1 MQMHAVQNGDVK
13 NISFRY
19 TRRMNDFH
27 AILKKHGKISEQAQV
42 ALGKAK
48 DEKMTKKHND
58 FLKDLLSLINEG
70 KINPMNPESFI
81 NKKIYDTMPQE
92 WKAKVDLGL
101 INMAHMIQKISEFYQ
116 SKDTPNASPELQN
129 MIEHLWLMKQRIEE
143 KYDAFKF

>member
-1 MQMHAVQNGDVK
+1 V
-13 NISFRY
+13 
-19 TRRMNDFH
+19 TDFH
-27 AILKKHGKISEQAQV
+27 AILKKHGKISEKAQV

-58 FLKDLLSLINEG
+58 FLKDLLSLIDKG
-70 KINPMNPESFI
+70 TIDPMNPESFI

-101 INMAHMIQKISEFYQ
+101 INMAHMIQKISEFYH

-129 MIEHLWLMKQRIEE
+129 MIEHLWQMKQRIEE

>member
-1 MQMHAVQNGDVK
+1 MM
-13 NISFRY
+13 
-19 TRRMNDFH
+19 DFH

-48 DEKMTKKHND
+48 DEKMTKKHSD
-58 FLKDLLSLINEG
+58 FLRELLALIDGG
-70 KINPMNPESFI
+70 KINPMDPESFI

-101 INMAHMIQKISEFYQ
+101 FNMANEIQRISEFYH
-116 SKDTPNASPELQN
+116 SKETPNASPELQN
-129 MIEHLWLMKQRIEE
+129 MIEHLWQMKQRIEE